1 MAILDIK
8 YPDFW
13 LVKSSISAENWRI
26 PVENSDNFDKNG
38 GKWGFSIKN
47 IDNFRWRVLQMIA
60 FDQKWIDTVKNN
72 FINDYEWIC
81 IPGPQTGTKWYN
93 CTWIGDYLFDQTLI
107 KKLNNFCSYGSADFD
122 AWLII
127 CIEII
132 CK

>member
-72 FINDYEWIC
+72 
-81 IPGPQTGTKWYN
+81 
-93 CTWIGDYLFDQTLI
+93 L
-107 KKLNNFCSYGSADFD
+107 
-122 AWLII
+122 
-127 CIEII
+127 
-132 CK
+132 